1 MEKNTLDS
9 SAIAALASQMGAN
22 TNTQPSSSN
31 VMRLPQLTINSLPE
45 DDDGNALPRGSFTIK
60 GSEPVAFAE
69 SVTFRPL
76 AHHFQYLEWDKVNNR
91 MACKSKIIASFSDE
105 PIDTRGTTRC
115 GKPISRDLRNMPPEM
130 KAKYEDITCFRQVR
144 GLVSGTAKTATG
156 EKVEWD
162 NVPVILMLKGTN
174 FGPFEDEYLKPM
186 PKNRNIWDFQAT
198 LSSKRHKNG
207 NVVWFTFHFSPDFKN
222 PLGLD
227 EKVVETITT
236 IADAIKSENNRVK
249 KAYDMALSS
258 QQMDQQAIDALNN
271 SLDDDLE
278 DGIED
283 AA

>member
-1 MEKNTLDS
+1 
-9 SAIAALASQMGAN
+9 
-22 TNTQPSSSN
+22 
-31 VMRLPQLTINSLPE
+31 
-45 DDDGNALPRGSFTIK
+45 
-60 GSEPVAFAE
+60 
-69 SVTFRPL
+69 
-76 AHHFQYLEWDKVNNR
+76 
-91 MACKSKIIASFSDE
+91 
-105 PIDTRGTTRC
+105 
-115 GKPISRDLRNMPPEM
+115 
-130 KAKYEDITCFRQVR
+130 
-144 GLVSGTAKTATG
+144 
-156 EKVEWD
+156 
-162 NVPVILMLKGTN
+162 
-174 FGPFEDEYLKPM
+174 M
-186 PKNRNIWDFQAT
+186 PKNRHIWDFQAT
-198 LSSKRHKNG
+198 VSSKRHKNG